1 MYDKRVLLNL
11 RSDMEGS
18 FWIFMVLNLGPDGC
32 GEKNKITFILYIEN
46 DITYIFYTLPCLY
59 Q

>member
-1 MYDKRVLLNL
+1 
-11 RSDMEGS
+11 MEGS